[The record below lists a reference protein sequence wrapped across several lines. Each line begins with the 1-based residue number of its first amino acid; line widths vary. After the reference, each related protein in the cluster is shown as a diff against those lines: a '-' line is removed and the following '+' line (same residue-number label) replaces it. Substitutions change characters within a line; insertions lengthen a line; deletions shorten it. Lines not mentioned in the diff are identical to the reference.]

1 MPRDLT
7 TTSCGRG
14 FCRIRS
20 GRRTRV
26 NGTWESFPLRAKWLQ
41 CKNKER
47 KLNTKK
53 CLITIVSTI
62 LITGVMQAQEAS
74 TDLSAKHQLAQRKA
88 ELDAR
93 EKALNERE
101 KTFAEKERATANS
114 TRRSREKAGAKAK
127 QQQAKAQITEE
138 QAKAARAEKKLHEPF
153 AQRLGEAF
161 LEQLGTPAYVPPD
174 PNAPN
179 PRRIPPAPFDSP
191 PFPASDWQIGGSPV
205 IGDPGQLA
213 PYPLMQAI
221 YEGPGGQAW
230 KDSKVQIYGWVN
242 FSGNIST
249 SHPSKTSENGNFPL
263 VYDERPNR
271 MELNQIVLY
280 IERLPDENQTDHI
293 DWGFRFSTL
302 YGLDYRF
309 TISRGWFSDQ
319 LLKHNSY
326 AGVDMPMVYVDLYIP
341 YVFQGMNIRIG
352 RIISEP
358 DIEAQL
364 APNNLMASHSIL
376 YGFDDYCHEGIF
388 TTTKINDQWTIQAG
402 ISDGT
407 DVAIWQKDPGRQ
419 PTGTVMVQ
427 WTAPNQMDSIYAGD
441 NVINDGEWG
450 YNNMQQFVG
459 TWTHKFNDK
468 IYTATE
474 AWYMYME
481 DAIDHPTKDVPF
493 QSGSF
498 PVRSGYAPEWAVLNY
513 TMFRLSR
520 DAFFTVRNEYFDD
533 KVGSRTG
540 FATPYSEHSIGIT
553 WWPDKL
559 ITIRPELRFDHSY
572 DVPAYDNGRDKS
584 QFAFVTDVIYHF

>member
-1 MPRDLT
+1 MN
-7 TTSCGRG
+7 
-14 FCRIRS
+14 I
-20 GRRTRV
+20 
-26 NGTWESFPLRAKWLQ
+26 
-41 CKNKER
+41 
-47 KLNTKK
+47 KK
-53 CLITIVSTI
+53 CLITIVSGI
-62 LITGVMQAQEAS
+62 LITAVTHAQEPS
-74 TDLSAKHQLAQRKA
+74 EDLTAEQHQLAQRKA

-101 KTFAEKERATANS
+101 KILAEKERTTASS
-114 TRRSREKAGAKAK
+114 TLRSREKEKTKAKTKDESKAKAD
-127 QQQAKAQITEE
+127 EE

-161 LEQLGTPAYVPPD
+161 LEQLGTAAYTPPE
-174 PNAPN
+174 PGATPT

-191 PFPASDWQIGGSPV
+191 PFPSADWQIGGTQI
-205 IGDPGQLA
+205 IGDPGELP

-249 SHPSKTSENGNFPL
+249 SHPSNTSQNGNFPL
-263 VYDERPNR
+263 IYDLRPNR

-280 IERLPDENQTDHI
+280 LERLANENQTDHI
-293 DWGFRFSTL
+293 DWGFRISAL

-309 TISRGWFSDQ
+309 TTTYGFLSDQ

-326 AGVDMPMVYVDLYIP
+326 SGFDMPMIYVDLYVP
-341 YVFQGMNIRIG
+341 FVAQGMNIRIG

-364 APNNLMASHSIL
+364 APNNLMASHSLL
-376 YGFDDYCHEGIF
+376 YGFDNYCQEGIF
-388 TTTKINDQWTIQAG
+388 TTTKLNDQWTVQLG

-407 DVAIWQKDPGRQ
+407 DVALWQNDPGRQ
-419 PTGTVMVQ
+419 VTGTAMIQ
-427 WTAPNQMDSIYAGD
+427 WTSPNQMDSIYAGD
-441 NVINDGEWG
+441 NNFNNGKFG
-450 YNNMQQFVG
+450 YNNLQQIVG

-474 AWYMYME
+474 AWYMYMN
-481 DAIDHPTKDVPF
+481 DAIDHPTSEVPF
-493 QSGSF
+493 QGGSF

-513 TMFRLSR
+513 TMFRIAPS
-520 DAFFTVRNEYFDD
+520 AFFTVRNEYFKD

-540 FATPYSEHSIGIT
+540 FATDYSEHSIGIT

-559 ITIRPELRFDHSY
+559 ITIRPELRYDHSY
-572 DVPAYDNGRDKS
+572 AERAFDNGTRHN
-584 QFAFVTDVIYHF
+584 QLVFMTDAIFHF

>member
-1 MPRDLT
+1 MT
-7 TTSCGRG
+7 
-14 FCRIRS
+14 
-20 GRRTRV
+20 
-26 NGTWESFPLRAKWLQ
+26 A
-41 CKNKER
+41 
-47 KLNTKK
+47 
-53 CLITIVSTI
+53 
-62 LITGVMQAQEAS
+62 VMHAQEAS
-74 TDLSAKHQLAQRKA
+74 DLTAEKQLAQRKA

-101 KTFAEKERATANS
+101 KTLAEKERATANS
-114 TRRSREKAGAKAK
+114 TRRSREKAGAKAR
-127 QQQAKAQITEE
+127 QQQAKAQSKEE
-138 QAKAARAEKKLHEPF
+138 QAKAEVIARKMHEPF
-153 AQRLGEAF
+153 WKRLDEAM
-161 LEQLGTPAYVPPD
+161 LEQLGTPAYTSP
-174 PNAPN
+174 APGAT
-179 PRRIPPAPFDSP
+179 PAPSTRRIPPAPFDSP
-191 PFPASDWQIGGSPV
+191 PFPAGDWQIGGSPV
-205 IGDPGQLA
+205 IGDPGELP

-230 KDSKVQIYGWVN
+230 RDSKIQIYGWVN

-263 VYDERPNR
+263 IYDERPNR

-280 IERLPDENQTDHI
+280 LERMPDENQTDHI
-293 DWGFRFSTL
+293 DWGFRLSAL

-326 AGVDMPMVYVDLYIP
+326 AGVDMPMVYLDLYIP
-341 YVFQGMNIRIG
+341 YVFQGINIRIG

-388 TTTKINDQWTIQAG
+388 TTTKINEQWTIQAG
-402 ISDGT
+402 IDDGT

-419 PTGTVMVQ
+419 PTGTVMIQ
-427 WTAPNQMDSIYAGD
+427 WTALNQMDSIYAGA
-441 NVINDGEWG
+441 NSFNNGKFG
-450 YNNMQQFVG
+450 YNNLQQFVG

-468 IYTATE
+468 IYSATE

-481 DAIDHPTKDVPF
+481 DAIDHPTNEVPF

-498 PVRSGYAPEWAVLNY
+498 PVRNGYAPEWAVVNY
-513 TMFRLSR
+513 TMFRLSPG
-520 DAFFTVRNEYFDD
+520 AFFTVRNEYFND

-540 FATPYSEHSIGIT
+540 FATQYSEHSIGIT
-553 WWPDKL
+553 YWPDKL

-572 DVPAYDNGRDKS
+572 DVPAYNNGTRKN
-584 QFAFVTDVIYHF
+584 QLAFVTDVIFHF

>member
-1 MPRDLT
+1 
-7 TTSCGRG
+7 
-14 FCRIRS
+14 
-20 GRRTRV
+20 
-26 NGTWESFPLRAKWLQ
+26 
-41 CKNKER
+41 
-47 KLNTKK
+47 LNTKK
-53 CLITIVSTI
+53 SLITTVAAI
-62 LITGVMQAQEAS
+62 LMTAVMHAQEAS
-74 TDLSAKHQLAQRKA
+74 QGLTAEKQLAQRKA

-101 KTFAEKERATANS
+101 KALAKKEKATASS
-114 TRRSREKAGAKAK
+114 TIRSREKAKAKAR
-127 QQQAKAQITEE
+127 QEQANAQSTEE

-161 LEQLGTPAYVPPD
+161 LEQLGTPAYTPPE
-174 PNAPN
+174 PGATPT

-191 PFPASDWQIGGSPV
+191 PFPSADWQIGGTQI
-205 IGDPGQLA
+205 IGDPGELP

-263 VYDERPNR
+263 IYDLRPNR

-280 IERLPDENQTDHI
+280 LERLANENQTDHI
-293 DWGFRFSTL
+293 DWGFRISAL

-309 TISRGWFSDQ
+309 TTTYGFLSDQ

-326 AGVDMPMVYVDLYIP
+326 SGFDMPMIYLDLYIP
-341 YVFQGMNIRIG
+341 FVAQGMNIRIG

-364 APNNLMASHSIL
+364 APNNLMASHSLL
-376 YGFDDYCHEGIF
+376 YGFDNYCQEGIF
-388 TTTKINDQWTIQAG
+388 TTTKLNDQWTIQAG

-407 DVAIWQKDPGRQ
+407 DVALWQNDPGRQ
-419 PTGTVMVQ
+419 VTGTAMIQ
-427 WTAPNQMDSIYAGD
+427 WISPNQMDSVYAGD
-441 NVINDGEWG
+441 NNFNNGKFG
-450 YNNMQQFVG
+450 YNNLQQIVG

-474 AWYMYME
+474 AWYMYMN
-481 DAIDHPTKDVPF
+481 DAIDHPTQEVPF
-493 QSGSF
+493 QGGSF
-498 PVRSGYAPEWAVLNY
+498 PVRNGYAPEWAVLNY
-513 TMFRLSR
+513 TMFRIAPS
-520 DAFFTVRNEYFDD
+520 AFFTVRNEYFKD

-540 FATPYSEHSIGIT
+540 FATDYSEHSIGIT

-559 ITIRPELRFDHSY
+559 ITIRPELRYDHSY
-572 DVPAYDNGRDKS
+572 AERAFDNGTRHN
-584 QFAFVTDVIYHF
+584 QLVFMTDVIFHF

>member
-1 MPRDLT
+1 
-7 TTSCGRG
+7 
-14 FCRIRS
+14 
-20 GRRTRV
+20 
-26 NGTWESFPLRAKWLQ
+26 
-41 CKNKER
+41 
-47 KLNTKK
+47 LNTKK

-62 LITGVMQAQEAS
+62 LITAVIHAQEAS
-74 TDLSAKHQLAQRKA
+74 ADLTAEQQFAQRKA

-93 EKALNERE
+93 EKALDERE
-101 KTFAEKERATANS
+101 KRLAHREKATANS
-114 TRRSREKAGAKAK
+114 TPRSGEKAKARAK
-127 QQQAKAQITEE
+127 QEQATAQNKEE

-153 AQRLGEAF
+153 FERLDEAF
-161 LEQLGTPAYVPPD
+161 LEQLGTPAYTPPD

-191 PFPASDWQIGGSPV
+191 PFPNGDWQIGGTAGTAI

-249 SHPSKTSENGNFPL
+249 SHPSNKSENGNFPL
-263 VYDERPNR
+263 VYDIRPNR
-271 MELNQIVLY
+271 MELNQFVLY
-280 IERLPDENQTDHI
+280 VERLPDENQTDHI
-293 DWGFRFSTL
+293 DWGFRVAAL

-309 TISRGWFSDQ
+309 TFSRGWFSDQ

-326 AGVDMPMVYVDLYIP
+326 YGFDTPMVYFDLYIP
-341 YVFQGMNIRIG
+341 YIFQGMNITIG

-364 APNNLMASHSIL
+364 APNNLMATHSLL

-388 TTTKINDQWTIQAG
+388 TTTKLNAQWTLQLG
-402 ISDGT
+402 IDGGT
-407 DVAIWQKDPGRQ
+407 DVAIWQDDPGRQ
-419 PTGTVMVQ
+419 VTGDVMVQ
-427 WTAPNQMDSIYAGD
+427 WIAPNQMDSVYAGA
-441 NVINDGEWG
+441 NSFNNAKFG
-450 YNNMQQFVG
+450 YNNLQQFVG

-468 IYTATE
+468 IYSATE
-474 AWYMYME
+474 AWYMFME
-481 DAIDHPTKDVPF
+481 DAIDHPTKEVPF

-498 PVRSGYAPEWAVLNY
+498 PVHNGYAPEWAVLNY
-513 TMFRLSR
+513 TMFRLSG
-520 DAFFTVRNEYFDD
+520 DAFFTVRNEYMND

-540 FATPYSEHSIGIT
+540 FATQYSEHAIGIT

-559 ITIRPELRFDHSY
+559 ITIRPELRYDHSY
-572 DVPAYDNGRDKS
+572 DVPAYNNGTRKN
-584 QFAFVTDVIYHF
+584 QLAFTTDMIFHF

>member
-1 MPRDLT
+1 MT
-7 TTSCGRG
+7 
-14 FCRIRS
+14 
-20 GRRTRV
+20 
-26 NGTWESFPLRAKWLQ
+26 A
-41 CKNKER
+41 
-47 KLNTKK
+47 
-53 CLITIVSTI
+53 
-62 LITGVMQAQEAS
+62 VMHAQEAS
-74 TDLSAKHQLAQRKA
+74 DLTAEKQLAQRKA

-101 KTFAEKERATANS
+101 KMLAEKERATASS
-114 TRRSREKAGAKAK
+114 TSRSREKGKARARH
-127 QQQAKAQITEE
+127 QQSIAQSQEE

-153 AQRLGEAF
+153 MQRLGDAF
-161 LEQLGTPAYVPPD
+161 LEQLGAAAYTPQEPGATPT
-174 PNAPN
+174 

-191 PFPASDWQIGGSPV
+191 PFPSADWQIGGTQI
-205 IGDPGQLA
+205 IGDPGELP

-249 SHPSKTSENGNFPL
+249 SHPSNKSENGNFPL
-263 VYDERPNR
+263 IYDLRPNR

-280 IERLPDENQTDHI
+280 LERLADENQTDHI
-293 DWGFRFSTL
+293 DWGFRISAL

-309 TISRGWFSDQ
+309 TTTYGFLSDQ

-326 AGVDMPMVYVDLYIP
+326 SGFDMPMIYLDLYIP

-364 APNNLMASHSIL
+364 APNNLMASHSLL
-376 YGFDDYCHEGIF
+376 YGFDNYCQEGIF
-388 TTTKINDQWTIQAG
+388 TTTKINNQWTIQAG

-407 DVAIWQKDPGRQ
+407 DVALWQEDPGRQ
-419 PTGTVMVQ
+419 VTGTVMIQ
-427 WTAPNQMDSIYAGD
+427 WTSPNQMDSIYAGD
-441 NVINDGEWG
+441 NNFNNGKFG
-450 YNNMQQFVG
+450 YNNLQQIVG

-474 AWYMYME
+474 AWYMYMN
-481 DAIDHPTKDVPF
+481 DAIDHPTDEVPF
-493 QSGSF
+493 QGGSF
-498 PVRSGYAPEWAVLNY
+498 PVRNGYAPEWAVLNY
-513 TMFRLSR
+513 TMFRL
-520 DAFFTVRNEYFDD
+520 APNTFLTVRNEYFKD

-540 FATPYSEHSIGIT
+540 FATDYSEHSIGIT

-559 ITIRPELRFDHSY
+559 ITIRPELRYDHSY
-572 DVPAYDNGRDKS
+572 AERAFDNGTRHNQLVFS
-584 QFAFVTDVIYHF
+584 TDMIFHF

>member
-1 MPRDLT
+1 L
-7 TTSCGRG
+7 
-14 FCRIRS
+14 
-20 GRRTRV
+20 
-26 NGTWESFPLRAKWLQ
+26 NAK
-41 CKNKER
+41 KY
-47 KLNTKK
+47 
-53 CLITIVSTI
+53 LITLASAILVTAIMDAQGASEDST
-62 LITGVMQAQEAS
+62 TE
-74 TDLSAKHQLAQRKA
+74 QLAQRKA

-93 EKALNERE
+93 ERALDAREKALAKKE
-101 KTFAEKERATANS
+101 KTIANS
-114 TRRSREKAGAKAK
+114 TARPRQKADAKDK
-127 QQQAKAQITEE
+127 RQQTKAQTAEE

-153 AQRLGEAF
+153 AQHLGEAF
-161 LEQLGTPAYVPPD
+161 LEQLGTPAYTPPE

-191 PFPASDWQIGGSPV
+191 PFPSGDWQINGTPI

-221 YEGPGGQAW
+221 YEGSGGQAI
-230 KDSKVQIYGWVN
+230 KDSKVQLYGWVN

-263 VYDERPNR
+263 IYDLRPNR

-280 IERLPDENQTDHI
+280 LERLPDENQTDHI
-293 DWGFRFSTL
+293 DWGFRLSGV

-309 TISRGWFSDQ
+309 MISRGWFSDQ

-326 AGVDMPMVYVDLYIP
+326 YGFDTPMIYLDLYIP
-341 YVFQGMNIRIG
+341 YVLQGTNVRIG

-376 YGFDDYCHEGIF
+376 YGFDPYCQEGIF
-388 TTTKINDQWTIQAG
+388 TTTKINNQWTLQLG

-441 NVINDGEWG
+441 NVINNGEWG
-450 YNNMQQFVG
+450 YNNMQQIVG

-474 AWYMYME
+474 AWYMFEYN
-481 DAIDHPTKDVPF
+481 AVDHPTADVPF
-493 QSGSF
+493 QSGAF
-498 PVRSGYAPEWAVLNY
+498 PVHDGYAPEWAVVNY
-513 TMFRLSR
+513 TMFRLSGNT
-520 DAFFTVRNEYFDD
+520 FLTVRNEYFNDM
-533 KVGSRTG
+533 VGQRTG
-540 FATPYSEHSIGIT
+540 FQTQYSEHSIGIT
-553 WWPDKL
+553 WWPDKI
-559 ITIRPELRFDHSY
+559 ITIRPELRYDHSY
-572 DVPAYDNGRDKS
+572 DERAYDNGTRHN
-584 QFAFVTDVIYHF
+584 QFAFITDAIFHF